1 MSLML
6 SERIK
11 KMTIVDMSLV
21 KLSAFFF
28 GIIIVKL
35 FPVLLNISYFVL
47 VILVIACGAKPLYV
61 VWFKK

>member
-1 MSLML
+1 MRSML
-6 SERIK
+6 NERIK
-11 KMTIVDMSLV
+11 RLTVVDMSLV

-35 FPVLLNISYFVL
+35 FPALLNIRYLVL
-47 VILVIACGAKPLYV
+47 LILVIACGAKPFYS